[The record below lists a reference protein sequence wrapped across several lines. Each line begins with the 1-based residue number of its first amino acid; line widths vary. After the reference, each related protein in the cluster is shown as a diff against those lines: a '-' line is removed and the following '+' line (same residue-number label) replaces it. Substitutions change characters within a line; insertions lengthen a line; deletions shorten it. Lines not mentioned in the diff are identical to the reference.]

1 MLIFSALRICCS
13 PWGKGSGFMAILTQV
28 CRAAGYYGHALA
40 VAQAAHEPEWALDI
54 LLEDCAQ
61 YDEALDFLRTL
72 PRQQAAAA
80 ITRHGKVQ
88 MRSHG
93 QRPFSKGII
102 LHRHWPGP
110 STGCHTPETMPGLR
124 QVRCLIRRS
133 TSCARCRRHHSPW
146 QGVHLQVYSP

>member
-1 MLIFSALRICCS
+1 MNSCPGA
-13 PWGKGSGFMAILTQV
+13 QV

-80 ITRHGKVQ
+80 ITRHGKVHFLL
-88 MRSHG
+88 MFSCWTAAPPG
-93 QRPFSKGII
+93 QRVVWAVQGAFCWRLDLDCRVAENLEGNP
-102 LHRHWPGP
+102 P
-110 STGCHTPETMPGLR
+110 CHACKQT
-124 QVRCLIRRS
+124 QA
-133 TSCARCRRHHSPW
+133 ARVDYEVQYVFLS
-146 QGVHLQVYSP
+146 